1 MSRLQADKKQRF
13 FFRIVSAGIF
23 LSCILLLYAPSGEVI
38 EETSTGEITEGA
50 YTLSN
55 TQADM
60 ITSAPEVYPS
70 ERDENE
76 NTDDLQKEAFSYDSL
91 STLEAVET
99 ISMGNEDI
107 KVKGIYVTGPVA
119 GSQKMD
125 ELIHLVETTKL
136 NAMVIDIKND
146 SGEVTYKMDYELA
159 NQIGAT
165 KNYISDIQS
174 MIQKLK
180 EKDIYLIARVV
191 AFKDPILAEKIPA
204 YSLKKKDGTIFRD
217 SQGLAWVNPYHTDV
231 WNYNYNIAKQAAIL
245 GFDEIQFDYIRF
257 STDGGMKDVIFGGKE
272 ATLSKADV
280 ITQFTKYITENLQPY
295 GVKVSADVY
304 GAIISSEA
312 DSKIVGQDY
321 EDMSNHLDCICPMIY
336 PSQFA
341 KGSYGVSNPD
351 SSPYDIIYRSLLDSK
366 EKLAENQD
374 ITVRP
379 WLQDFTATW
388 LCPHITYDTE
398 QIRAQIEAVY
408 ASGYEEWILWNA
420 SNHYS
425 VEALQ

>member
-1 MSRLQADKKQRF
+1 MSRLQGDKKQRF

-23 LSCILLLYAPSGEVI
+23 LSCILLLYDPSGEVI

-119 GSQKMD
+119 GSKKMD

-159 NQIGAT
+159 KQIGAT

-217 SQGLAWVNPYHTDV
+217 SQGLAWVNPYQTDV

-257 STDGGMKDVIFGGKE
+257 STDGGMKDVTFGGKE

-388 LCPHITYDTE
+388 LSPHITYDTE